1 MKYSYRSEAARPP
14 GFDRRMER
22 KDPYLPS
29 FEQRFGNAK
38 RKRSVGLMEV
48 PVSMIEGTFS
58 NARRES
64 FAPNFMPLL
73 DENTE
78 FGSKW
83 ARLLTVQEEE
93 GFTDPIIVY
102 EFNHRFYVAEGNKR
116 TSVMK
121 YQKVPVI
128 PAEVVR
134 ILPNRG
140 EMAELHLYEEF
151 LEFFKVAPST
161 TSTSPHRNYRTLA
174 RVLERTST
182 ISGASTK
189 SSLRSEY
196 RLFKSSISS
205 VSDRNDITC
214 SDAFL
219 EYAGHLWSRGAG
231 VPESLQDEAPDE
243 ADRPPDEISK
253 KIEFSSRRQR
263 RYAFVERGRGNATGP
278 RPPVLR
284 RPGPRLSA
292 IPRNSGQL
300 PAVLYSRQPRQ
311 RLRRAAARKCI
322 CIKTGSRRSVAC
334 VLRSRRMPL
343 RYTAAPTSI
352 MRRRCKRLRSPTETA
367 GGGSTSF

>member
-1 MKYSYRSEAARPP
+1 MKYSYQEA
-14 GFDRRMER
+14 RRLGLLASRQAKWRR

-38 RKRSVGLMEV
+38 RKEVPVGLMEV

-134 ILPNRG
+134 PALTGRRG
-140 EMAELHLYEEF
+140 
-151 LEFFKVAPST
+151 PT
-161 TSTSPHRNYRTLA
+161 TTR
-174 RVLERTST
+174 
-182 ISGASTK
+182 
-189 SSLRSEY
+189 
-196 RLFKSSISS
+196 
-205 VSDRNDITC
+205 
-214 SDAFL
+214 
-219 EYAGHLWSRGAG
+219 RGARHADADP
-231 VPESLQDEAPDE
+231 VKRREEAVAWTMRDNL
-243 ADRPPDEISK
+243 ALS
-253 KIEFSSRRQR
+253 
-263 RYAFVERGRGNATGP
+263 
-278 RPPVLR
+278 PPV
-284 RPGPRLSA
+284 A
-292 IPRNSGQL
+292 
-300 PAVLYSRQPRQ
+300 
-311 RLRRAAARKCI
+311 K
-322 CIKTGSRRSVAC
+322 
-334 VLRSRRMPL
+334 
-343 RYTAAPTSI
+343 
-352 MRRRCKRLRSPTETA
+352 KRLRQPAAPSCPT
-367 GGGSTSF
+367 S